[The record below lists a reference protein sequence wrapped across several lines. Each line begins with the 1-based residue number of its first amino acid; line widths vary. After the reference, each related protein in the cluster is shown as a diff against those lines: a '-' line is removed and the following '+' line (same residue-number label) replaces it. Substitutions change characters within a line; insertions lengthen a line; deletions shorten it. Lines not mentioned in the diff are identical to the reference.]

1 MKSVRKTKRTTLKRR
16 PERAGYDR
24 AAIDA
29 IVDDAL
35 ICHVGFLHRG
45 QPAVIA
51 TACWRENDHIYIH
64 GSSKSRMLVD
74 LVAGSPLCLAV
85 THFDGLVLARSAFN
99 HSVNYRALV
108 LYGNAQEVTE
118 PAHKL
123 AALKAFMDKTAPGRW
138 DSVRPPNKQ
147 ELKAT
152 KVLRIAIDEASTKIR
167 TGPPKDDEADYSWP
181 VWAGIVPFRFAAET
195 PIADPK
201 LPKALPAPK
210 HTRHWAKRRPARHKR
225 PNA

>member
-1 MKSVRKTKRTTLKRR
+1 MKTVRKTKRTTLKRR

-24 AAIDA
+24 ATLDA

-35 ICHVGFLHRG
+35 ICHVGFLHGG

-51 TACWRENDHIYIH
+51 TAVWREGDHLYIH
-64 GSSKSRMLVD
+64 GSAKSRMLVD
-74 LVAGSPLCLAV
+74 LVGGSPLCLAV

-108 LYGNAQEVTE
+108 LYGTVEEVTE
-118 PAHKL
+118 PKHKM
-123 AALKAFMDKTAPGRW
+123 ASLKAFMDKTAPGRW
-138 DSVRPPNKQ
+138 ETVRAPTKQ

-152 KVLRIAIDEASTKIR
+152 KVLRIAIDEASTKVR
-167 TGPPKDDEADYSWP
+167 AGPPKDDAADYDWD
-181 VWAGIVPFRFAAET
+181 VWAGVVPFVLSAGT

-201 LPKALPAPK
+201 QAKTVAAPK
-210 HTRHWAKRRPARHKR
+210 HTAHWSKPTMAKRKR
-225 PNA
+225 AAV